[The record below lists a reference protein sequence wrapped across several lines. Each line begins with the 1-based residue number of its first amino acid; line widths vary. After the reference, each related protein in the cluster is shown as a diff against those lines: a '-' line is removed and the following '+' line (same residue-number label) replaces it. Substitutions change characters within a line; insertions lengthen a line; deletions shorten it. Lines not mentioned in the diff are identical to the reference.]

1 MNGTRRPESHL
12 LTTWPLGLNSQTS
25 PWEEG
30 ELEWYLYLISVVARM
45 AHEMEEEQVL
55 SIRNKVDDTLTIQ
68 CHFLNYGSE
77 AASMFTVTYAA
88 E

>member
-1 MNGTRRPESHL
+1 MVPV
-12 LTTWPLGLNSQTS
+12 
-25 PWEEG
+25 
-30 ELEWYLYLISVVARM
+30 LISVVARM

-55 SIRNKVDDTLTIQ
+55 SIRNKVDTLTIQ